1 MLDTRVY
8 RAAFVPVVL
17 AIVVAAFALG
27 ERARPIGTTFAPDAF
42 DGRRAFT
49 TLNSLNREYPR
60 TRPGS
65 AGDEALATRVENE
78 LKAALVPQNEV
89 TGGSVRKRSVTAET
103 IDGEQALTTVIG
115 ERPGLDSRRIVLV
128 AHRDR
133 ATEDDAG
140 RMSGT
145 AALLELARLYQ
156 GRPARRTLTFVSTS
170 GGTGGFAGL
179 RDVVDHLG
187 GPVDAVI
194 VLGDM
199 ATRHEA
205 YPFVIP
211 WSEHGGL
218 APLRLRRT
226 VEQALRN
233 ETDLDPGTPRAL
245 NQLWR
250 LAMPLTLTGQGA
262 LGGAG
267 LPAVTVQ
274 SSGET
279 GAPPDADVSRMQLQA
294 FGRGVLRAISAL
306 DNGPDIPA
314 GPRQYLLWSGRV
326 IPTWTISLIA
336 ALALLPA
343 LVGGIDG
350 LARVRRRRQPVL
362 VWLKW
367 LLACATPF
375 LLAGL
380 VARFL
385 GLVGVIPA
393 LEGAVAPLDLPPET
407 APVLIV
413 AFTLL
418 LGLAG
423 AVPLARWLG
432 ARAMPRTDEVPG
444 AAAAVTLTIT
454 LLVFAVWLFNP
465 FTALLLVP
473 AVHLWLL
480 AVVPEWRLPR
490 PVLLFQ
496 ILLGLVPLVLAVLYY
511 ASAFDLS
518 AGELAWQGVLLLGGG
533 TVGPLGL
540 VAFSGILGTG
550 LGAILVAVRKRR
562 ERPDDPADGSPSI
575 RGPLSYAGP
584 GSLGGTSS
592 ALRR

>member
-8 RAAFVPVVL
+8 RAAFVPLVL
-17 AIVVAAFALG
+17 AIVVGAFALG
-27 ERARPIGTTFAPDAF
+27 DRPRPIGTTLAPDAF
-42 DGRRAFT
+42 DGRRAFA
-49 TLNSLNREYPR
+49 TLNELARTYPR

-65 AGDEALATRVENE
+65 AGDEALATRMENE
-78 LKAALVPQNEV
+78 LKTALVPAGEV
-89 TGGSVRKRSVTAET
+89 TGGSVRRRSVTAQT
-103 IDGEQALTTVIG
+103 IDGEQKLTTVIG
-115 ERPGLDSRRIVLV
+115 ERPGLNPRRIVIV

-133 ATEDDAG
+133 AVEDDAG
-140 RMSGT
+140 RMAGT

-156 GRPARRTLTFVSTS
+156 GRPTQRTLTFVSTS

-187 GPVDAVI
+187 GPVDAVL
-194 VLGDM
+194 VLGDI
-199 ATRHEA
+199 ATRREA
-205 YPFVIP
+205 YPIVIP
-211 WSEHGGL
+211 WSEHGGF

-245 NQLWR
+245 HQLWR

-262 LGGAG
+262 AGGAG
-267 LPAVTVQ
+267 LSAVTIQ

-279 GAPPDADVSRMQLQA
+279 GAAPDAEVSRMQFQA
-294 FGRGVLRAISAL
+294 FGRGVLRSISAL
-306 DNGPDIPA
+306 DNGPDVPS
-314 GPRQYLLWSGRV
+314 GPREYLLWSGRV
-326 IPTWTISLIA
+326 IPAWTISVIVV
-336 ALALLPA
+336 LALLPA
-343 LVGGIDG
+343 LVGGVDG
-350 LARVRRRRQPVL
+350 LARVRRRRQPV
-362 VWLKW
+362 VAWLRW

-375 LLAGL
+375 LVVGL

-385 GLVGVIPA
+385 GLVGVVPA
-393 LEGAVAPLDLPPET
+393 LQGAVAPLDLPPES
-407 APVLIV
+407 APVIV
-413 AFTLL
+413 LGVTLL
-418 LGLAG
+418 LGLVG

-432 ARAMPRTDEVPG
+432 TRVAPRPEEVPG
-444 AAAAVTLTIT
+444 AAAAVTLALT
-454 LLVFAVWLFNP
+454 LLVLAVWAVNP

-490 PVLLFQ
+490 PVLVLQ
-496 ILLGLVPLVLAVLYY
+496 VLLGCLPVLLAIASY

-518 AGELAWQGVLLLGGG
+518 LGELIWQGALLLGGG

-540 VAFSGILGTG
+540 VVWSGILGCG
-550 LGAILVAVRKRR
+550 LAAILVAVRKRR
-562 ERPDDPADGSPSI
+562 EPDDDPAGAAVRI